1 MCKTIKQ
8 KLKFR
13 LSPDTV
19 YQLLVDSKKH
29 SNLTGQKASIS
40 QKVGGEFS
48 AQSGRVSGI
57 NVDLVP
63 GKRLVQ
69 AWRSKEFPEGAF
81 SMATF
86 LLKKTND
93 GGTDLTLIHRGVP
106 KELIPGVEQ
115 DWRSLYWE
123 NIRTLQK
130 EAK

>member
-63 GKRLVQ
+63 GKRLVPNKFYRFLIPKI
-69 AWRSKEFPEGAF
+69 WRSQSLAL
-81 SMATF
+81 S
-86 LLKKTND
+86 
-93 GGTDLTLIHRGVP
+93 
-106 KELIPGVEQ
+106 Q
-115 DWRSLYWE
+115 DFFV
-123 NIRTLQK
+123 
-130 EAK
+130 

>member
-19 YQLLVDSKKH
+19 YQLLVDSKKL

-69 AWRSKEFPEGAF
+69 AWRSNEFPEGAF

-86 LLKKTND
+86 LLKKSKD

-106 KELIPGVEQ
+106 KELIPGVEH
-115 DWRSLYWE
+115 DWRTIYWE
-123 NIRTLQK
+123 NLRTLQK
-130 EAK
+130 DAK